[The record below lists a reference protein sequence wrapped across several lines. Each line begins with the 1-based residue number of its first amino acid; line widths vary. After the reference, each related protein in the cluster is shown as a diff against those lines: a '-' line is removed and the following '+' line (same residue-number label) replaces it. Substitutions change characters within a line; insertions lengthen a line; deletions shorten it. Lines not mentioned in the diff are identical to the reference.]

1 MPNLFQSILT
11 GTLTLES
18 YLICTAVAL
27 VCGVLAVL
35 VASFRSHPSKSFLLS
50 ILLLPAIVETVIF
63 MVNGSVGTGIAVAGA
78 FSLVRFRSVPGKAK
92 EIALLFLAMTAGLA
106 CATGFIAIALVFTVV
121 VGVITV
127 LFSLF
132 TVPAEKELELRITVP
147 ESLNYSNAFDDL
159 FATYTKKARLISV
172 KTTNMGSLFKLT
184 YRVEL
189 KDATRTKELID
200 DLRCRNGNL
209 EIAIAEAADKG
220 EEL

>member
-11 GTLTLES
+11 GTLTLEA

-147 ESLNYSNAFDDL
+147 ESLNYANAFDDL

>member
-1 MPNLFQSILT
+1 MPNIFQSILT
-11 GTLTLES
+11 GTLTPEA

-35 VASFRSHPSKSFLLS
+35 VASFRSNPSKSFLLS

-106 CATGFIAIALVFTVV
+106 CATGFIAIAIVFTVI
-121 VGVITV
+121 VGLITV

-189 KDATRTKELID
+189 KDATRTKALID

>member
-11 GTLTLES
+11 GTLTLQA
-18 YLICTAVAL
+18 YLICTAVAFL
-27 VCGVLAVL
+27 CGILAVL
-35 VASFRSHPSKSFLLS
+35 VASFRSRPSKSFLLS

-106 CATGFIAIALVFTVV
+106 CATGFVSIAIIFTLV
-121 VGVITV
+121 VGLITV
-127 LFSLF
+127 LFSFF
-132 TVPAEKELELRITVP
+132 TVPAEKELELRITIP
-147 ESLNYSNAFDDL
+147 ESLNYATAFDDL
-159 FATYTKKARLISV
+159 FLKYTKKARLISV
-172 KTTNMGSLFKLT
+172 KTTNMGSLFKLI

-189 KDATRTKELID
+189 RDADRTKEFID

>member
-106 CATGFIAIALVFTVV
+106 CATGRCDKSGDFKIGVVFKQRDEALTDHT
-121 VGVITV
+121 GC
-127 LFSLF
+127 
-132 TVPAEKELELRITVP
+132 ADNANLELFHDGTPFFFI
-147 ESLNYSNAFDDL
+147 
-159 FATYTKKARLISV
+159 
-172 KTTNMGSLFKLT
+172 
-184 YRVEL
+184 
-189 KDATRTKELID
+189 
-200 DLRCRNGNL
+200 
-209 EIAIAEAADKG
+209 
-220 EEL
+220 